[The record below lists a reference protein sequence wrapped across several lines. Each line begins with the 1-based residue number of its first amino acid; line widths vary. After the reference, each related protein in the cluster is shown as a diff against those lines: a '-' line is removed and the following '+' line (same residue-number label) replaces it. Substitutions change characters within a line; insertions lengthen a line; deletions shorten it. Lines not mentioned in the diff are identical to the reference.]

1 MKQSPADR
9 RLLALA
15 ATLGGALLAFLIVP
29 LVQLSWVSPMA
40 ILRLFTI
47 PEVRQALA
55 LTFACA
61 TAAAALGLIFSTA
74 LGYWLALRP
83 VWLSRL
89 LLPLIDIPLLIP
101 HPVAGIALLLLLA
114 RPGLLNQLLQSL
126 HLSPENGSLLGTPA
140 AIVAAMLFVSAPYQ
154 AQVCRQA
161 FAGLDPAHAL
171 RARTLGAG
179 PWRTLLQI
187 ELPLVRRGL
196 LGGAAM
202 ALARSASEFGAIL
215 VVAYF
220 PRTLPVLIYEK
231 FSTEGLDAVRPLA
244 ALMIVAGLLLQA
256 LIHSLQSNEALEH
269 A

>member
-1 MKQSPADR
+1 VKRSAADH
-9 RLLALA
+9 RLFALA
-15 ATLGGALLAFLIVP
+15 AIFGILLIAFLIVP
-29 LVQLSWVSPMA
+29 LTMLSWVSPMA
-40 ILRLFTI
+40 IARLFTV
-47 PEVRQALA
+47 PEVRQALF
-55 LTFACA
+55 LTFSC
-61 TAAAALGLIFSTA
+61 AAAAAVLGLLLAAA
-74 LGYWLALRP
+74 LGYWLAHRP
-83 VWLSRL
+83 VWLSRI

-114 RPGLLNQLLQSL
+114 RPGLLNRLLQGI
-126 HLSPENGSLLGTPA
+126 HLSPHSGSLLGTPF

-154 AQVCRQA
+154 VQVCRQA
-161 FAGLDPAHAL
+161 FAGLDPAFAL
-171 RARTLGAG
+171 RSRTLGAG

-187 ELPLVRRGL
+187 ELPLVRRSL

-256 LIHSLQSNEALEH
+256 VLHYLQPNELLEH

>member
-1 MKQSPADR
+1 MKRSPADR
-9 RLLALA
+9 RLLAFA
-15 ATLGGALLAFLIVP
+15 AVLGALLLAFLIIP
-29 LVQLSWVSPMA
+29 LIQLSWVSPLE

-47 PEVRQALA
+47 PEVRQALI

-61 TAAAALGLIFSTA
+61 TAASGLGLLLSAA
-74 LGYWLALRP
+74 LGYWLAHRP
-83 VWLSRL
+83 VWISRL
-89 LLPLIDIPLLIP
+89 LLPLVDIPLLIP

-114 RPGLLNQLLQSL
+114 RPGLLNRLFESL
-126 HLSPENGSLLGTPA
+126 HLSSAPGSLLGTPF
-140 AIVAAMLFVSAPYQ
+140 AIIAAMLFVSTPYQ
-154 AQVCRQA
+154 VQVCRQA
-161 FAGLDPAHAL
+161 FAGLDPGYAL

-179 PWRTLLQI
+179 PWLTLLQI
-187 ELPLVRRGL
+187 ELPLVRRTL

-231 FSTEGLDAVRPLA
+231 FSNEGLDSVRPLA

-256 LIHSLQSNEALEH
+256 VLHSLQPDEALEN

>member
-1 MKQSPADR
+1 VQRSPADR

-15 ATLGGALLAFLIVP
+15 ATLGALLLAFLILP
-29 LVQLSWVSPMA
+29 LVQLGWVSPLA
-40 ILRLFTI
+40 ILRLFAI
-47 PEVRQALA
+47 PEVRQALT

-61 TAAAALGLIFSTA
+61 AAAAALGLLFSAA
-74 LGYWLALRP
+74 LGYWLAHRP
-83 VWLSRL
+83 IWLSRI

-101 HPVAGIALLLLLA
+101 HPVAGIALLLILA
-114 RPGLLNQLLQSL
+114 RPGLLNRLLQSL
-126 HLSPENGSLLGTPA
+126 HLSPAAGSLLGTPA

-154 AQVCRQA
+154 VQVCRQA
-161 FAGLDPAHAL
+161 FAGLDPAFAL

-187 ELPLVRRGL
+187 ELPLVRRSL
-196 LGGAAM
+196 LGGAAL

-220 PRTLPVLIYEK
+220 PRTLPVLIYER
-231 FSTEGLDAVRPLA
+231 FSNEGLDAVRPLA
-244 ALMIVAGLLLQA
+244 ALMILAGLLLQA
-256 LIHSLQSNEALEH
+256 IIHCLQPSETLEH

>member
-1 MKQSPADR
+1 M
-9 RLLALA
+9 LGAL
-15 ATLGGALLAFLIVP
+15 LLAFLIVP
-29 LVQLSWVSPMA
+29 LIQLSWVSPLA
-40 ILRLFTI
+40 VLKLFTI
-47 PEVRQALA
+47 PEVRQALI
-55 LTFACA
+55 LTFICA
-61 TAAAALGLIFSTA
+61 AVASALGLLLASA
-74 LGYWLALRP
+74 LGYWLAQRP
-83 VWLSRL
+83 VWISRIF
-89 LLPLIDIPLLIP
+89 LPLVDIPLLIP

-126 HLSPENGSLLGTPA
+126 HLSPASGSLLGTPA

-154 AQVCRQA
+154 VQVCRQA
-161 FAGLDPAHAL
+161 FAGLDPAFAL

-187 ELPLVRRGL
+187 ELPLVRRSL

-244 ALMIVAGLLLQA
+244 ALMIVAGFVLQA
-256 LIHSLQSNEALEH
+256 ILHYLQPSEVLEH

>member
-9 RLLALA
+9 RLQALA
-15 ATLGGALLAFLIVP
+15 ATIGAALVAFLIVP
-29 LVQLSWVSPMA
+29 LAGLSWVSPVA
-40 ILRLFTI
+40 IARLFTV
-47 PEVRQALA
+47 PEVRQALI

-61 TAAAALGLIFSTA
+61 TMASALGLVLAAALG
-74 LGYWLALRP
+74 YYLARRP
-83 VWLSRL
+83 VWLSRV
-89 LLPLIDIPLLIP
+89 LLPLIDIPLFIP

-114 RPGLLNQLLQSL
+114 RPGALNAFLQWL
-126 HLSPENGSLLGTPA
+126 HLSRASGSLLGTPT

-154 AQVCRQA
+154 AQICRQA
-161 FAGLDPAHAL
+161 FAGLDPAYAL

-187 ELPLVRRGL
+187 ELPLIRRSL

-220 PRTLPVLIYEK
+220 PQTLPVLIYEK

-256 LIHSLQSNEALEH
+256 ALHALQPNESLEYA
-269 A
+269 

>member
-1 MKQSPADR
+1 VKRSRADR
-9 RLLALA
+9 FLFASAALLGAL
-15 ATLGGALLAFLIVP
+15 LLAFLIVP
-29 LVQLSWVSPMA
+29 LVQLSWVSPLA
-40 ILRLFTI
+40 IARLFSI
-47 PEVRQALA
+47 PEIRKALI
-55 LTFACA
+55 LTFSC
-61 TAAAALGLIFSTA
+61 AAAASSVGLLLAAAF
-74 LGYWLALRP
+74 GYWLARRP
-83 VWLSRL
+83 VWISRV
-89 LLPLIDIPLLIP
+89 LLPLVDIPLLIP

-114 RPGLLNQLLQSL
+114 RPGILNHLLQSL
-126 HLSPENGSLLGTPA
+126 RLTPASGSLLGTPA

-161 FAGLDPAHAL
+161 FAGLDPAYAL
-171 RARTLGAG
+171 RSRTLGAG
-179 PWRTLLQI
+179 PWRTLLRI
-187 ELPLVRRGL
+187 EIPLVRRSL

-231 FSTEGLDAVRPLA
+231 FSNEGLDAVRPLA

-256 LIHSLQSNEALEH
+256 LLHGLQPDEALDH

>member
-1 MKQSPADR
+1 
-9 RLLALA
+9 LLAFA
-15 ATLGGALLAFLIVP
+15 AIFGAALVAFLIVP
-29 LVQLSWVSPMA
+29 LVGLGWVSPLA
-40 ILRLFTI
+40 IGRLFTV
-47 PEVRQALA
+47 PEVRQALI
-55 LTFACA
+55 LTFSCA
-61 TAAAALGLIFSTA
+61 AVASALGLILA
-74 LGYWLALRP
+74 ACLGYWLAQRP
-83 VWLSRL
+83 VWFSRV

-114 RPGLLNQLLQSL
+114 RPGLLNVLLQTL
-126 HLSPENGSLLGTPA
+126 HLAPASGSLLGTPV

-154 AQVCRQA
+154 IQICRQA
-161 FAGLDPAHAL
+161 FAGLDPAYAL

-187 ELPLVRRGL
+187 ELPLVRRSL

-231 FSTEGLDAVRPLA
+231 FSNEGLDAVRPLA

-256 LIHSLQSNEALEH
+256 VLHYLQPDEMLEH

>member
-1 MKQSPADR
+1 VKKSPADH
-9 RLLALA
+9 RLLAIA
-15 ATLGGALLAFLIVP
+15 ATLGATLVVFLIVP
-29 LVQLSWVSPMA
+29 LIRLSWVSPLA
-40 ILRLFTI
+40 IARLFTV
-47 PEVRQALA
+47 PEVRHALT

-61 TAAAALGLIFSTA
+61 AIAAALGLFLAAA
-74 LGYWLALRP
+74 LGYWLAHYP
-83 VWLSRL
+83 VWLSRM

-114 RPGLLNQLLQSL
+114 RPGLLNRLLESL
-126 HLSPENGSLLGTPA
+126 HLSPASGSLLGTPT

-154 AQVCRQA
+154 VQICRQA
-161 FAGLDPAHAL
+161 FAGLDPAYAF

-187 ELPLVRRGL
+187 ELPLVRRSL
-196 LGGAAM
+196 LGGAAL

-220 PRTLPVLIYEK
+220 PQTLPVLIYQK

-256 LIHSLQSNEALEH
+256 VLHYLQPNESLEH